1 MNRAILT
8 GKNHPP
14 NPPEEAPTM
23 LALSV
28 LGAIVVTIGVTKTA
42 YLVATD
48 GYGRVPT
55 IRRF

>member
-1 MNRAILT
+1 
-8 GKNHPP
+8 
-14 NPPEEAPTM
+14 M

-42 YLVATD
+42 YLLATD